1 MRQNALVVGILFVF
15 TAAAGTGCKDSNG
28 AGAIASGPVYA
39 KHVIEIDIDDHG
51 LAGLEMANAPNLK
64 GLIARGTLA
73 YTRVIIP
80 THSNQSNMALITG
93 QYPDGNN
100 VPANAWLGRDINF
113 VPPVNL
119 PGLAS
124 GDYTRY

>member
-1 MRQNALVVGILFVF
+1 MRQSACVVGCLFVL
-15 TAAAGTGCKDSNG
+15 AAAAASGCKDTSG
-28 AGAIASGPVYA
+28 AGSLPVGQVYA

-80 THSNQSNMALITG
+80 THSNQSNMALVTG
-93 QYPDGNN
+93 QFPDGNN

-124 GDYTRY
+124 G